1 MSVVEIN
8 GLTKDYGNDKGIF
21 DVSFKI
27 EKGEVFGFLG
37 PNGAGKTTTIR
48 HLLGFIIPKE
58 GTCLIEGMDCSKK
71 IRSEERRV
79 GKECLRLCRSRWS
92 PYH

>member
-37 PNGAGKTTTIR
+37 PNGALEL
-48 HLLGFIIPKE
+48 HH
-58 GTCLIEGMDCSKK
+58 D
-71 IRSEERRV
+71 
-79 GKECLRLCRSRWS
+79 
-92 PYH
+92 

>member
-37 PNGAGKTTTIR
+37 PNGAGKTT
-48 HLLGFIIPKE
+48 LMKCMFGLYPEK
-58 GTCLIEGMDCSKK
+58 IEGN
-71 IRSEERRV
+71 
-79 GKECLRLCRSRWS
+79 
-92 PYH
+92 P

>member
-27 EKGEVFGFLG
+27 EKGEVFGF
-37 PNGAGKTTTIR
+37 
-48 HLLGFIIPKE
+48 FF
-58 GTCLIEGMDCSKK
+58 S
-71 IRSEERRV
+71 
-79 GKECLRLCRSRWS
+79 
-92 PYH
+92 